1 MFEDFLK
8 FVGYVFM
15 AIVMIVVTIIAA
27 PKMWEQ
33 ATSDKATHP
42 HSGAT
47 PDCPTW
53 DISLEEGMEKAE
65 LVRQLRK

>member
-1 MFEDFLK
+1 M
-8 FVGYVFM
+8 GYFIMTIVLIIV
-15 AIVMIVVTIIAA
+15 AIMAA

-33 ATSDKATHP
+33 ATSDKSTHP

-53 DISLEEGMEKAE
+53 DISLEEGMERAE
-65 LVRQLRK
+65 LIRQFRK